1 LNRTQGT
8 TLIVVTHNTQSANMA
23 RRIITLRDGK
33 VISDTV
39 PKDAFARDLI
49 EFRHSGLGQVVMEDG
64 QVPERL
70 MEIAPALRELLR
82 KA

>member
-1 LNRTQGT
+1 
-8 TLIVVTHNTQSANMA
+8 MA

-49 EFRHSGLGQVVMEDG
+49 EFRQSGLGQAILEDG
-64 QVPERL
+64 QVPDRL
-70 MEIAPALRELLR
+70 TEIAPALRALLR
-82 KA
+82 KT